1 MSDFK
6 WTDERVKE
14 FARVYCGNPTEGYN
28 AEAFHGLKMDE
39 KMHKFKEDALM
50 EQMRKDA
57 IVSATTQSL
66 RDELTRRGYA
76 VDVLWRSDDVLN
88 QDPCF
93 YKDPPP
99 SDWLTE
105 DEALEIMNRVLRRD
119 GLVEV
124 IYEMIQ
130 DELDDYCK
138 NEDQ

>member
-1 MSDFK
+1 MS
-6 WTDERVKE
+6 T
-14 FARVYCGNPTEGYN
+14 
-28 AEAFHGLKMDE
+28 
-39 KMHKFKEDALM
+39 
-50 EQMRKDA
+50 
-57 IVSATTQSL
+57 STQDL
-66 RDELTRRGYA
+66 RNELTRRGYA
-76 VDVLWRSDDVLN
+76 VDVLWSAGDVLN

-99 SDWLTE
+99 SEDWLTE

-138 NEDQ
+138 DEDQ